1 MYGYY
6 FIVLSNVWHCD
17 SAYDLL
23 EGPTEICADQKNW
36 LRLNLP
42 FDETTTIPRPC
53 NSVNT
58 MFGKTC
64 VLTCADTY
72 MSLQMYELL
81 GTQCMMTLL
90 LTYCCFTGVRRCTR
104 GQGISWSLYWPP
116 RTCCWAWQ
124 CRLPRLTDSP
134 SSGKRRKQ
142 IHFSSFFWASVSASF
157 SLILTIWIRS
167 AGL

>member
-1 MYGYY
+1 MTLWQRIRPIGRTHWNLRWSKKLVALKPP
-6 FIVLSNVWHCD
+6 FWWDHNHPKALQFSQHNVWTNLCLN
-17 SAYDLL
+17 DLFL
-23 EGPTEICADQKNW
+23 
-36 LRLNLP
+36 
-42 FDETTTIPRPC
+42 
-53 NSVNT
+53 
-58 MFGKTC
+58 
-64 VLTCADTY
+64 CADTY

-124 CRLPRLTDSP
+124 CHLPRLTDSP

-157 SLILTIWIRS
+157 SLILSFWIRS

>member
-1 MYGYY
+1 MTLWQRIRPIGRTHWNLRWSKKLVALKPP
-6 FIVLSNVWHCD
+6 FWWDHNHPKALQFSQHNVWQNLC
-17 SAYDLL
+17 
-23 EGPTEICADQKNW
+23 
-36 LRLNLP
+36 LNVCRYLHEFTNVWAFRYP
-42 FDETTTIPRPC
+42 
-53 NSVNT
+53 
-58 MFGKTC
+58 
-64 VLTCADTY
+64 
-72 MSLQMYELL
+72 MYE
-81 GTQCMMTLL
+81 TLL

-157 SLILTIWIRS
+157 SLILSFWIRS